1 MTSCT
6 SIPVEARLEKKCRP
20 RLGLAFALTAYLACC
35 SGAAFAQRADEVDG
49 NQAQPWQE
57 VAIEF
62 PAAPKQE
69 NLLPFYVSAT
79 ATQSFAI
86 DAQSLS
92 VGSDGVIRFT
102 LVSTS
107 ESGAKNVSYEGI
119 RCATFEKKLYALGQ
133 SDGTWTRSRRD
144 EWQRISD
151 NAANRQHAAL
161 AKDFFCLEKTVA
173 GSASDMVGRLRHKRT
188 LAPQLN

>member
-1 MTSCT
+1 MTNFASITFNSRPEKKWRPT
-6 SIPVEARLEKKCRP
+6 SI
-20 RLGLAFALTAYLACC
+20 LAFVLTAYFASG
-35 SGAAFAQRADEVDG
+35 SGAALAQSADDEDG
-49 NQAQPWQE
+49 NQEQQWQE
-57 VAIEF
+57 VAIEL
-62 PAAPKQE
+62 PATPKQE

-79 ATQSFAI
+79 ATQSFAV
-86 DAQSLS
+86 DAPSLT

-107 ESGAKNVSYEGI
+107 AAGAKNVSYEGI

-173 GSASDMVGRLRHKRT
+173 GKASDMVSRLRYQRT
-188 LAPQLN
+188 LAPQ